1 MQSSG
6 VGLLNYRENKNGT
19 PIRHHKTET
28 EPFDGSHMDRSG
40 REYVAPQPPRLK
52 VLSAE
57 QKRQIEDSNLKEV
70 AA

>member
-1 MQSSG
+1 MW
-6 VGLLNYRENKNGT
+6 LPE
-19 PIRHHKTET
+19 
-28 EPFDGSHMDRSG
+28 
-40 REYVAPQPPRLK
+40 PPRLK

>member
-1 MQSSG
+1 
-6 VGLLNYRENKNGT
+6 
-19 PIRHHKTET
+19 
-28 EPFDGSHMDRSG
+28 
-40 REYVAPQPPRLK
+40 VAPQPPRLK